1 MKTYVATNNPG
12 KLRELKAIFARSP
25 LQIVTPRK
33 RIAIDVVENAPTYA
47 GNALIKAQAL
57 AAELRSRHIGAAVL
71 ADDSGLEVDAL
82 DGRPG
87 IHSARYGGPEMEWPQ
102 RRAALLAEL
111 RGVPPYRRAA
121 RFVCTLCL
129 IRPHGEPVFASGEV
143 SGYVLEAERGSGG
156 FGYDSIFLH
165 PPYGRSFAAL
175 TEKEKNDVSHRR
187 RAAEALIAMLQ
198 PAVE

>member
-12 KLRELKAIFARSP
+12 KLRELKAMFARSP

-33 RIAIDVVENAPTYA
+33 HLTIDVIENAPTYA

-57 AAELRSRHIGAAVL
+57 AAELRSRHLGAAVL

-82 DGRPG
+82 GGRPG
-87 IHSARYGGPEMEWPQ
+87 IYSARYGGPEMEWPE
-102 RRAALLAEL
+102 RRAALLDEL

-121 RFVCTLCL
+121 RFVCVLCL
-129 IRPHGEPVFASGEV
+129 IRPNGEPVFATGEV
-143 SGYVLEAERGSGG
+143 HGYVLEAERGTSG
-156 FGYDSIFLH
+156 FGYDSLFLY

-175 TEKEKNDVSHRR
+175 AEKEKNEVSHRR
-187 RAAEALIAMLQ
+187 RAAEALLAALQ

>member
-1 MKTYVATNNPG
+1 VKTYVATNNPG

-143 SGYVLEAERGSGG
+143 SGYVLEAGERRLRLRL
-156 FGYDSIFLH
+156 DL
-165 PPYGRSFAAL
+165 PPSAVWAQFRRADREGEERRQPSAP
-175 TEKEKNDVSHRR
+175 RR
-187 RAAEALIAMLQ
+187 RGAHRDAAARR
-198 PAVE
+198 